1 MNSARHCDVELL
13 SNSILIPTDISKYD
27 SIFGNG
33 LFEVLGIPAGMG
45 WLWAQVF
52 AAGSWYAGLGWFI
65 VALLA
70 LGAVL
75 WGLGWLVV
83 KLWQAVDGV
92 AMYMDKRRE

>member
-1 MNSARHCDVELL
+1 MYKR
-13 SNSILIPTDISKYD
+13 
-27 SIFGNG
+27 
-33 LFEVLGIPAGMG
+33 
-45 WLWAQVF
+45 Q
-52 AAGSWYAGLGWFI
+52 GLGWFI